1 MTKDKDSGDT
11 SKKELSTTNTP
22 QFQCPLLKPSN
33 YSLWAIRMQI
43 ILEANG
49 LWEMIEPND
58 KTVEDNRKD
67 KTAIAF
73 LYQALPEE
81 QLLQI
86 TKHKTAKEIWTALK
100 TKHVGEERVQQAR
113 LQTLK
118 SEFELLHMKEDETI
132 DTFTA
137 KLTTLAN
144 KAAGLGHT
152 FDDSTLVRKL
162 LNAVPDRYLQI
173 VASIEQYS
181 DLGEMSLEEA
191 IGRLKAYEERIKFKK
206 GKQVNDQEKLMFT
219 RHDNRGKNF
228 RGRGRGKYKFSHNNN
243 HEKFREEKKNGDTS
257 SKKDDKNNFR
267 KSRADHSK
275 LTCYQCNK
283 IGHIAPNCQQRTK
296 THERSNLVEEEL
308 EPTLLM
314 AILDNERE
322 VVDQEV
328 SLHEEDVGYKETT
341 KDSQWYLDNGA
352 RKGSIV
358 IECDDGKQRIIS
370 HVYYLP
376 NLKSNLLSLGQFTEI
391 GCKVEMVDNELRLY
405 DVNNQIFIRV
415 PRQKN
420 RLYKAILKIGTPVC
434 LLANLSD
441 TTWLWHAR
449 LGHLNFESLKTMNQK
464 DLVHGVPAIKHTTQ
478 ICDVCLVGKQNRAP
492 FPKKAKGRSTSPLDL
507 IYGDLCGPITPPT
520 PSGKRYIFLLVDD
533 YSRYM
538 WAYFLSTKDQAFD
551 TFKEFKKTIEN
562 ELRTTLKM
570 FRTDRGGEFNS
581 NEFTQYCKE
590 NGIARQLTAP
600 YSPQQNGVVERRNR
614 TIMSTTRCMMKATEM
629 PQDFW
634 AEAVRHAIYILNSVP
649 TKALEDIT
657 PYEAIKGKKPNLKD
671 LRVFGCIAYA
681 KVPSQHLTKLDDRS
695 IRMVYLGNEH
705 GSKAYRLF
713 DPTTQRI
720 CVSRDVKFK
729 EDEKWDWS
737 KYLGENTNDE
747 PEWTDFRIGNLEET
761 NDHHNLENHPNE
773 EDDDFPYDDDGYD
786 SPLADSPAETL
797 HTPPTRS
804 PQINS
809 QRSPNQSDE
818 VIATTTETQSH
829 FDHTPIRGYRTLT
842 DIYENTEELLLAE
855 DEPKNYKE
863 ASNDQKWIEAM
874 KDELDSI
881 NRNNTWRLTSLPPG
895 HKAIGLK
902 WVFKTKKDADGKIIK
917 HKARLVAKGYIQE
930 HGIDFEEVFAPVA
943 RMETI
948 RLLLAIAANNKWQV
962 HHLDVKSAFLHGDLQ
977 EEVYVTQ
984 PEGFIKRKDNG
995 KVYRLIKALYG
1006 LRQAPRAWNIKLDNT
1021 LKSLD
1026 FKKCALEQAIYT
1038 RTERDSILLVGV
1050 YVDDLIITG
1059 TPKKEIDKFKDQ
1071 MKEIFEMSDLG
1082 LLAYYL
1088 GIEVTQSGG
1097 DISIK
1102 QSAYARK
1109 ILKEAGML
1117 ESNCDKSYQI
1127 GIQELRLM
1135 KTTEGTMSTQKQ
1147 ATVALSSCESEFIA
1161 ATAAATQALCVERD
1175 DIQVEFVSGDYQKAD
1190 ILTKAL
1196 PKIRFLTMRQLIG
1209 LKDLQDTACD

>member
-1 MTKDKDSGDT
+1 
-11 SKKELSTTNTP
+11 
-22 QFQCPLLKPSN
+22 
-33 YSLWAIRMQI
+33 
-43 ILEANG
+43 
-49 LWEMIEPND
+49 
-58 KTVEDNRKD
+58 
-67 KTAIAF
+67 
-73 LYQALPEE
+73 
-81 QLLQI
+81 
-86 TKHKTAKEIWTALK
+86 
-100 TKHVGEERVQQAR
+100 
-113 LQTLK
+113 
-118 SEFELLHMKEDETI
+118 
-132 DTFTA
+132 
-137 KLTTLAN
+137 
-144 KAAGLGHT
+144 
-152 FDDSTLVRKL
+152 
-162 LNAVPDRYLQI
+162 
-173 VASIEQYS
+173 
-181 DLGEMSLEEA
+181 
-191 IGRLKAYEERIKFKK
+191 
-206 GKQVNDQEKLMFT
+206 
-219 RHDNRGKNF
+219 
-228 RGRGRGKYKFSHNNN
+228 
-243 HEKFREEKKNGDTS
+243 
-257 SKKDDKNNFR
+257 
-267 KSRADHSK
+267 
-275 LTCYQCNK
+275 
-283 IGHIAPNCQQRTK
+283 
-296 THERSNLVEEEL
+296 
-308 EPTLLM
+308 
-314 AILDNERE
+314 
-322 VVDQEV
+322 
-328 SLHEEDVGYKETT
+328 
-341 KDSQWYLDNGA
+341 
-352 RKGSIV
+352 
-358 IECDDGKQRIIS
+358 
-370 HVYYLP
+370 
-376 NLKSNLLSLGQFTEI
+376 
-391 GCKVEMVDNELRLY
+391 
-405 DVNNQIFIRV
+405 
-415 PRQKN
+415 
-420 RLYKAILKIGTPVC
+420 
-434 LLANLSD
+434 
-441 TTWLWHAR
+441 
-449 LGHLNFESLKTMNQK
+449 MNQK

-478 ICDVCLVGKQNRAP
+478 ICDVCLVGKQSRAP

-538 WAYFLSTKDQAFD
+538 WVYFLSTKDQAFD

-729 EDEKWDWS
+729 ENEKWDWS

-881 NRNNTWRLTSLPPG
+881 NRNNT
-895 HKAIGLK
+895 
-902 WVFKTKKDADGKIIK
+902 
-917 HKARLVAKGYIQE
+917 
-930 HGIDFEEVFAPVA
+930 
-943 RMETI
+943 
-948 RLLLAIAANNKWQV
+948 
-962 HHLDVKSAFLHGDLQ
+962 
-977 EEVYVTQ
+977 
-984 PEGFIKRKDNG
+984 
-995 KVYRLIKALYG
+995 
-1006 LRQAPRAWNIKLDNT
+1006 
-1021 LKSLD
+1021 
-1026 FKKCALEQAIYT
+1026 
-1038 RTERDSILLVGV
+1038 
-1050 YVDDLIITG
+1050 
-1059 TPKKEIDKFKDQ
+1059 
-1071 MKEIFEMSDLG
+1071 
-1082 LLAYYL
+1082 
-1088 GIEVTQSGG
+1088 
-1097 DISIK
+1097 
-1102 QSAYARK
+1102 
-1109 ILKEAGML
+1109 
-1117 ESNCDKSYQI
+1117 
-1127 GIQELRLM
+1127 
-1135 KTTEGTMSTQKQ
+1135 
-1147 ATVALSSCESEFIA
+1147 
-1161 ATAAATQALCVERD
+1161 
-1175 DIQVEFVSGDYQKAD
+1175 
-1190 ILTKAL
+1190 
-1196 PKIRFLTMRQLIG
+1196 
-1209 LKDLQDTACD
+1209 

>member
-1 MTKDKDSGDT
+1 
-11 SKKELSTTNTP
+11 
-22 QFQCPLLKPSN
+22 
-33 YSLWAIRMQI
+33 MQI

-67 KTAIAF
+67 KIAIAF

-162 LNAVPDRYLQI
+162 LNAVPDR
-173 VASIEQYS
+173 SR
-181 DLGEMSLEEA
+181 SLATQEE
-191 IGRLKAYEERIKFKK
+191 Y
-206 GKQVNDQEKLMFT
+206 
-219 RHDNRGKNF
+219 
-228 RGRGRGKYKFSHNNN
+228 
-243 HEKFREEKKNGDTS
+243 
-257 SKKDDKNNFR
+257 
-267 KSRADHSK
+267 
-275 LTCYQCNK
+275 
-283 IGHIAPNCQQRTK
+283 
-296 THERSNLVEEEL
+296 
-308 EPTLLM
+308 
-314 AILDNERE
+314 
-322 VVDQEV
+322 
-328 SLHEEDVGYKETT
+328 GYKERLRIVNGTV
-341 KDSQWYLDNGA
+341 DNGA
-352 RKGSIV
+352 K
-358 IECDDGKQRIIS
+358 
-370 HVYYLP
+370 
-376 NLKSNLLSLGQFTEI
+376 
-391 GCKVEMVDNELRLY
+391 
-405 DVNNQIFIRV
+405 
-415 PRQKN
+415 
-420 RLYKAILKIGTPVC
+420 
-434 LLANLSD
+434 
-441 TTWLWHAR
+441 
-449 LGHLNFESLKTMNQK
+449 
-464 DLVHGVPAIKHTTQ
+464 
-478 ICDVCLVGKQNRAP
+478 
-492 FPKKAKGRSTSPLDL
+492 
-507 IYGDLCGPITPPT
+507 
-520 PSGKRYIFLLVDD
+520 
-533 YSRYM
+533 
-538 WAYFLSTKDQAFD
+538 
-551 TFKEFKKTIEN
+551 
-562 ELRTTLKM
+562 
-570 FRTDRGGEFNS
+570 
-581 NEFTQYCKE
+581 
-590 NGIARQLTAP
+590 
-600 YSPQQNGVVERRNR
+600 
-614 TIMSTTRCMMKATEM
+614 
-629 PQDFW
+629 
-634 AEAVRHAIYILNSVP
+634 
-649 TKALEDIT
+649 
-657 PYEAIKGKKPNLKD
+657 
-671 LRVFGCIAYA
+671 
-681 KVPSQHLTKLDDRS
+681 
-695 IRMVYLGNEH
+695 
-705 GSKAYRLF
+705 
-713 DPTTQRI
+713 
-720 CVSRDVKFK
+720 
-729 EDEKWDWS
+729 
-737 KYLGENTNDE
+737 
-747 PEWTDFRIGNLEET
+747 
-761 NDHHNLENHPNE
+761 
-773 EDDDFPYDDDGYD
+773 DDDFPYDDDGYD

-809 QRSPNQSDE
+809 QRSPNQSDK

-829 FDHTPIRGYRTLT
+829 FDHTLIRGYRTLT

-863 ASNDQKWIEAM
+863 ALNDQKWIEAM

-948 RLLLAIAANNKWQV
+948 R
-962 HHLDVKSAFLHGDLQ
+962 
-977 EEVYVTQ
+977 
-984 PEGFIKRKDNG
+984 
-995 KVYRLIKALYG
+995 
-1006 LRQAPRAWNIKLDNT
+1006 
-1021 LKSLD
+1021 
-1026 FKKCALEQAIYT
+1026 
-1038 RTERDSILLVGV
+1038 TERDSILLVGV

-1059 TPKKEIDKFKDQ
+1059 TPKREIDKFKDQ

-1102 QSAYARK
+1102 QSAYAKK

-1117 ESNCDKSYQI
+1117 ESNETIIPMDP
-1127 GIQELRLM
+1127 GTRLM
-1135 KTTEGTMSTQKQ
+1135 KTAEGTMVNSTDYRSLIGCLRYLLHTRPDLSYSVALLSRFMQEPKEQHMKAIKQVLRYVKGTKDYGITYKHNGGNKIYGYSDSSYGVNTQEGKGTTGIIFYYGESPISWSTQKQ

-1161 ATAAATQALCVERD
+1161 ATAAATQALWLKRLLSRLTHSDEEKITILVDNKSAIALMKNPVFHGRSKHIDTKYHFIRECVERD

-1209 LKDLQDTACD
+1209 LKDLQGTACD

>member
-1 MTKDKDSGDT
+1 MTNDKTES
-11 SKKELSTTNTP
+11 SKKELSTINTP

-49 LWEMIEPND
+49 LWETIEPND
-58 KTVEDNRKD
+58 KTIEDKRKD

-137 KLTTLAN
+137 KLTTLAS

-243 HEKFREEKKNGDTS
+243 HEKFREDKKNGDTS
-257 SKKDDKNNFR
+257 FKKDDKNNFR
-267 KSRADHSK
+267 KPRADHSK
-275 LTCYQCNK
+275 LTCFRCNK
-283 IGHIAPNCQQRTK
+283 IGHIAPNCHQKTN

-314 AILDNERE
+314 AILDNEKE

-341 KDSQWYLDNGA
+341 RDSQWYLDNGA
-352 RKGSIV
+352 SNHMTGIRDHFENLDEKVSGRVKFGDGSYIEIKGKGSII

-376 NLKSNLLSLGQFTEI
+376 SLKSNLLSLGQFTEI
-391 GCKVEMVDNELRLY
+391 GCKVEMEDNELRLY
-405 DVNNQIFIRV
+405 DINNQIFIRV

-449 LGHLNFESLKTMNQK
+449 LRHLNFESLKTMNQK

-478 ICDVCLVGKQNRAP
+478 ICDVCLVGKQSRAP

-538 WAYFLSTKDQAFD
+538 WAYFLSTKNQAFD
-551 TFKEFKKTIEN
+551 TFKEFKKMIEN

-570 FRTDRGGEFNS
+570 FRTDRGGEFDS
-581 NEFTQYCKE
+581 SELIQYCKE

-761 NDHHNLENHPNE
+761 DDHHNLENHPNE
-773 EDDDFPYDDDGYD
+773 EDNDFPYNDDDGYD

-797 HTPPTRS
+797 HTPLTRS

-809 QRSPNQSDE
+809 QTSSNQSDDG
-818 VIATTTETQSH
+818 IATTKDTKSH

-855 DEPKNYKE
+855 DEPKDYKE
-863 ASNDQKWIEAM
+863 ASNDQNWIEAM

-902 WVFKTKKDADGKIIK
+902 WVFKTK
-917 HKARLVAKGYIQE
+917 
-930 HGIDFEEVFAPVA
+930 
-943 RMETI
+943 
-948 RLLLAIAANNKWQV
+948 
-962 HHLDVKSAFLHGDLQ
+962 S
-977 EEVYVTQ
+977 
-984 PEGFIKRKDNG
+984 
-995 KVYRLIKALYG
+995 
-1006 LRQAPRAWNIKLDNT
+1006 
-1021 LKSLD
+1021 
-1026 FKKCALEQAIYT
+1026 
-1038 RTERDSILLVGV
+1038 
-1050 YVDDLIITG
+1050 
-1059 TPKKEIDKFKDQ
+1059 
-1071 MKEIFEMSDLG
+1071 
-1082 LLAYYL
+1082 
-1088 GIEVTQSGG
+1088 
-1097 DISIK
+1097 
-1102 QSAYARK
+1102 
-1109 ILKEAGML
+1109 
-1117 ESNCDKSYQI
+1117 
-1127 GIQELRLM
+1127 
-1135 KTTEGTMSTQKQ
+1135 
-1147 ATVALSSCESEFIA
+1147 
-1161 ATAAATQALCVERD
+1161 
-1175 DIQVEFVSGDYQKAD
+1175 
-1190 ILTKAL
+1190 
-1196 PKIRFLTMRQLIG
+1196 
-1209 LKDLQDTACD
+1209 